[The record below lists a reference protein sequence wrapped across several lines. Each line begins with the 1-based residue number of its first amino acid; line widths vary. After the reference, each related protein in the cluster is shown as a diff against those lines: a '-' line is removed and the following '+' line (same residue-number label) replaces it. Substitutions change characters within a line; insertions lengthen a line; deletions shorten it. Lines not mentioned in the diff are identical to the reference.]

1 MMAPLELLLL
11 LLEAYYLVVY
21 VAFVVGRIR
30 LVWKWL
36 LRLVLHWALEMVRC
50 CSLLFLPSF
59 RCHLSLSGFDP
70 AKLCCRR
77 HLGSSQGT
85 MDNSPNSKSLLPNQ
99 RGRSTVGRYRR
110 RCTTAKVGQTL
121 RPMPC
126 RYLDIPGCMTL
137 MVLPELLLRPHLEH
151 KDPRR
156 GRLADPRF
164 RFRKSQGPTPLAF
177 DEALLVGISGQVC
190 LGKNIVAA
198 IVHFASC
205 VVGRQPAAQQLR
217 KWTSPR
223 INEDD
228 REVRLGSVS
237 NVSNIGREHKF
248 VIKKAQLC
256 APGRLDCPPFVR
268 RT

>member
-1 MMAPLELLLL
+1 MRAVRSSSCCDVARISMMMAPLELLLL

-21 VAFVVGRIR
+21 VAFVVGLIR

-50 CSLLFLPSF
+50 CSLMFLPSF
-59 RCHLSLSGFDP
+59 RCHLLLFGFDP

-99 RGRSTVGRYRR
+99 RGRSTVGRCRR

-121 RPMPC
+121 GPMPC

-177 DEALLVGISGQVC
+177 DEALLVDISGQVC
-190 LGKNIVAA
+190 LGKN
-198 IVHFASC
+198 S
-205 VVGRQPAAQQLR
+205 GRNRSFCFLCCWPATGRTA
-217 KWTSPR
+217 TSEMDLA
-223 INEDD
+223 ED
-228 REVRLGSVS
+228 
-237 NVSNIGREHKF
+237 
-248 VIKKAQLC
+248 Q
-256 APGRLDCPPFVR
+256 R
-268 RT
+268 R